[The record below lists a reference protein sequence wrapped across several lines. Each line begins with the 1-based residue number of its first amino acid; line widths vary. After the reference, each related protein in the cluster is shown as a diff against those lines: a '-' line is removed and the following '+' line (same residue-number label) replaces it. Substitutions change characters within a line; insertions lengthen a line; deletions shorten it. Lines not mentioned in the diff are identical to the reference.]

1 MKKAILSIVTI
12 LITIFTTMGQSQ
24 NNMEQHTHNY
34 VVLTKKVP
42 QLQPI
47 ILTAK
52 ALAEEDGEHFGD
64 FQVIICGKTVTDL
77 RDGNEIKQFIEKA
90 EAANVKIVVCG
101 FSMKKFKVDKNDIP
115 QELDIVDNGILH
127 NFQLQKKGYMS
138 IAL

>member
-1 MKKAILSIVTI
+1 MIKTIISLVTI
-12 LITIFTTMGQSQ
+12 FISIFSTMGQSQ
-24 NNMEQHTHNY
+24 EHTVGHQHNY
-34 VVLTKKVP
+34 VVLTKKIP

-47 ILTAK
+47 ILTAQ

-77 RDGNEIKQFIEKA
+77 RDGKEINKFIEKA
-90 EAANVKIVVCG
+90 EAAKVKIVICG